1 MFSKS
6 LIVLRLFEVIVIN
19 SKSTSSSKKNS
30 TCKDLLTVN
39 VFVFLLLE
47 MMFLLQ
53 DSTFEINCCGI
64 ITAWEFYPC
73 APGVV
78 QFMVWSLV
86 SGTTYELKAI
96 QEVHVTGR

>member
-6 LIVLRLFEVIVIN
+6 LIVLQLFEVFDKFKVNIHV
-19 SKSTSSSKKNS
+19 KSNYIQS
-30 TCKDLLTVN
+30 LTVN
-39 VFVFLLLE
+39 LFVFLLLE

-53 DSTFEINCCGI
+53 DSMFEINCCGI

-86 SGTTYELKAI
+86 SGSTYELKAI

>member
-1 MFSKS
+1 M
-6 LIVLRLFEVIVIN
+6 
-19 SKSTSSSKKNS
+19 
-30 TCKDLLTVN
+30 
-39 VFVFLLLE
+39 FVFLLLE

-53 DSTFEINCCGI
+53 DSVFEIDCCGI

-86 SGTTYELKAI
+86 SGSTYELKAI
-96 QEVHVTGR
+96 QEVHVTGMCQTRGIGGALSLNS

>member
-1 MFSKS
+1 M
-6 LIVLRLFEVIVIN
+6 
-19 SKSTSSSKKNS
+19 
-30 TCKDLLTVN
+30 
-39 VFVFLLLE
+39 FVFLLLE